1 MAEAAVLQARA
12 MTDDPRQALDQLRNV
27 AKDLEERRAYFE
39 LIEVLGGCARLAD
52 LCGDK
57 QATADYMR
65 SALLLAK
72 GVGTTETLAVEIARA
87 PSLEA
92 SIAQMPEAVQL
103 RADLG
108 LLREAQAQ
116 VKEDTYPG
124 SGAPRQGTSELSVL
138 TLGWERVSRD
148 GKVITVKQWQAA
160 APRELFF
167 YLLFNGPKNRAD
179 IELQFWPESNP
190 QQVRSLFHT
199 TLHRA
204 RAALGPNV
212 LVFDDEM
219 YSINSHLK
227 IQCDAH
233 QLESWTTQ
241 ARLLPPHDARADD
254 LWRKALSLYR
264 GDFLRST
271 DKNWVAIRREAFH
284 AMYVDALNGLG
295 RCARARHDFSAAIEW
310 FSKALAAN
318 PYSENIYQQMI
329 ECYALMGETGKVQAC
344 FRNLKTLL
352 SDELGIEPSEE
363 TIMLVKR

>member
-271 DKNWVAIRREAFH
+271 DATAQCR
-284 AMYVDALNGLG
+284 
-295 RCARARHDFSAAIEW
+295 RCARPDRPRARDRSRRAARACRRSKSSRRQRHPATPSA
-310 FSKALAAN
+310 S
-318 PYSENIYQQMI
+318 P
-329 ECYALMGETGKVQAC
+329 AC
-344 FRNLKTLL
+344 RL
-352 SDELGIEPSEE
+352 STSSACPNQVRRLRTEYRRCESRRRKSPRPE
-363 TIMLVKR
+363 